1 MTGNVNFAGMAEA
14 AEIVMMTDLKEAL
27 INGF

>member
-14 AEIVMMTDLKEAL
+14 AEVVMMIDLKEAL
-27 INGF
+27 INEF